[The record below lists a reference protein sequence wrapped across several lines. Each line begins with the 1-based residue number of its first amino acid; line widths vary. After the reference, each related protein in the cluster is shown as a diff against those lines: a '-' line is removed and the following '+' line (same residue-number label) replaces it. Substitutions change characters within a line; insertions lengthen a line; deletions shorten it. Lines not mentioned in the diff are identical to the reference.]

1 MGISV
6 LSKNFNQIAT
16 ASALAL
22 ALTLLAISESAA
34 SGRIGNPCIKEKQSA
49 KSGSV
54 KLVCVRVDKSL
65 QWTSAPAPLSRAFG
79 PAGRLQYRYINGKQE
94 RLNSKKQ
101 FVAIDKRGTANFHPL
116 RVAAYKSIR
125 SLKSD
130 TSLSNI
136 NFEYIIQPN
145 FPAKIAE
152 VIKAQSATTASYLSP
167 LLDKKLEV
175 KLVLVTEKD
184 KEFIGGQLNEII
196 PHPDWLGALRII
208 DDYGS
213 IDSFYSRS
221 GTGGGTAFYLKQ
233 KGYAYYLGHT
243 SSLATLETYWPE
255 VAPHE
260 MAHVIQ
266 GVLSGGE
273 DPSTQQFGE
282 GHPQSKWTGHLIEGS
297 ANTLGMAI
305 GFETLGWYS
314 DEMDHILRQDI
325 SRLNSE
331 VKMKTNADAIN
342 LMKRIEKRSDDVSS
356 GLSYSAGQFLWE
368 YFVGKYGAPKLMELY
383 KNIPLSD
390 NFSTN
395 INETIGISKDQFYK
409 DAAPYLLAN
418 WQRLSALR

>member
-1 MGISV
+1 MHNSARVFLVITSLIISSV
-6 LSKNFNQIAT
+6 IPAQS
-16 ASALAL
+16 
-22 ALTLLAISESAA
+22 SAA
-34 SGRIGNPCIKEKQSA
+34 AVRIGDKCLKVNQVA

-54 KLVCVRVDKSL
+54 KFICVKSDKKNIWSTVP
-65 QWTSAPAPLSRAFG
+65 QSVTYAFG
-79 PAGRLQYRYINGKQE
+79 PAGRLQYQYVDGKQQ
-94 RLNSKKQ
+94 RLAANKQ
-101 FVAIDKRGTANFHPL
+101 WAISDNRSQANFHPI

-125 SLKSD
+125 SLKKD
-130 TSLSNI
+130 PKLSNVT
-136 NFEYIIQPN
+136 FEYIIQPD
-145 FPAKIAE
+145 FPAEIAE

-196 PHPDWLGALRII
+196 PNPDWLGALRII

-331 VKMKTNADAIN
+331 VKMKTKADAIN
-342 LMKRIEKRSDDVSS
+342 LMKRIERRSDDVSS

-368 YFVGKYGAPKLMELY
+368 YFVGKYGAPKLIELY
-383 KNIPLSD
+383 KNIPVSD
-390 NFSTN
+390 NFGTN
-395 INETIGISKDQFYK
+395 IKETIGISKDQFYK
-409 DAAPYLLAN
+409 DAAPYMLAN
-418 WQRLSALR
+418 WQRLS

>member
-1 MGISV
+1 MKTITFQ
-6 LSKNFNQIAT
+6 LNTRRIALF
-16 ASALAL
+16 SALGFL
-22 ALTLLAISESAA
+22 ASIVNVSESNAA
-34 SGRIGNPCIKEKQSA
+34 VRIGDKCKTISQTA

-54 KLVCVRVDKSL
+54 KLTCVRVDKSL
-65 QWTSAPAPLSRAFG
+65 QWINAPVPLSYAFG
-79 PAGRLQYRYINGKQE
+79 PAGRLQYRYVNGKQE

-101 FVAIDKRGTANFHPL
+101 FVATDKRGAANFHPI

-145 FPAKIAE
+145 FPTEIAE

-184 KEFIGGQLNEII
+184 KEFIAGNLNEII
-196 PHPDWLGALRII
+196 PNPDWLGALRII

-221 GTGGGTAFYLKQ
+221 GTGGGTAFYLQ
-233 KGYAYYLGHT
+233 DRGYAYYLGHT

-260 MAHVIQ
+260 MAHVFQ
-266 GVLSGGE
+266 GVLSGGQN
-273 DPSTQQFGE
+273 PSNQQFSE

-314 DEMDHILRQDI
+314 DEMDHLLRQDI
-325 SRLNSE
+325 KFFTSK
-331 VKMKTNADAIN
+331 VKMKTTADAIN
-342 LMKRIEKRSDDVSS
+342 LINRIEKRSDDVSGS
-356 GLSYSAGQFLWE
+356 LSYSAGQFLWE

-395 INETIGISKDQFYK
+395 INETIGISKDQFYR

-418 WQRLSALR
+418 WQRLS

>member
-1 MGISV
+1 MHNSARVFLVITSLIISSV
-6 LSKNFNQIAT
+6 IPAQSST
-16 ASALAL
+16 AAV
-22 ALTLLAISESAA
+22 
-34 SGRIGNPCIKEKQSA
+34 RIGDKCLKVNQVA

-54 KLVCVRVDKSL
+54 KFICVKSDKKNIWSTVP
-65 QWTSAPAPLSRAFG
+65 QSVTYAFG
-79 PAGRLQYRYINGKQE
+79 PAGRLQYQYVDGKQQ
-94 RLNSKKQ
+94 RLAANKQ
-101 FVAIDKRGTANFHPL
+101 WAISDNRSQANFHPI

-125 SLKSD
+125 SLKKD
-130 TSLSNI
+130 PKLSNVT
-136 NFEYIIQPN
+136 FEYIIQPD
-145 FPAKIAE
+145 FPAEIAE

-196 PHPDWLGALRII
+196 PNPDWLGALRII

-331 VKMKTNADAIN
+331 VKMKTKADAIN
-342 LMKRIEKRSDDVSS
+342 LMKRIERRSDDVSS

-368 YFVGKYGAPKLMELY
+368 YFVGKYGAPKLIELY
-383 KNIPLSD
+383 KNIPVSD
-390 NFSTN
+390 NFGTN
-395 INETIGISKDQFYK
+395 IKETIGISKDQFYK
-409 DAAPYLLAN
+409 DAAPYMLAN
-418 WQRLSALR
+418 WQRLS